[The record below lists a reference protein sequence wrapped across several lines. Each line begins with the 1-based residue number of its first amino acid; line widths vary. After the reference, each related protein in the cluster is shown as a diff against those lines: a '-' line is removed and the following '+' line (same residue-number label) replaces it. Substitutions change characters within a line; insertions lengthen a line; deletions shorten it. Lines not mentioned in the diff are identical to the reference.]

1 MLKRV
6 CDYIH
11 NYFAISSHPGTYQIS
26 NGQIE
31 LESIA
36 EGQRFRIRGSAL
48 NDGIYTYHSDRYT
61 NDDDD
66 DVALLSDETFT
77 GNVEYLAIDPDLMV
91 AVRQI
96 KAWEEKNRA
105 VLDSPCT
112 SESFEGHYSYSK
124 AAGKNGGLITWH
136 DAFSASLNP
145 WRKIG

>member
-1 MLKRV
+1 MLEQV

-11 NYFAISSHPGTYQIS
+11 NYFVIRDHPGTYTIS

-66 DVALLSDETFT
+66 DVALLSDETFV
-77 GNVEYLAIDPDLMV
+77 GNVEYLGIPAGLMT
-91 AVRQI
+91 AVGQI
-96 KAWEEKNRA
+96 KAWEEKNKT
-105 VLDSPCT
+105 VLDSPYT
-112 SESFEGHYSYSK
+112 SESFGGYSYSK
-124 AAGKNGGLITWH
+124 ATGSNGDALSWH
-136 DAFSASLNP
+136 SAFARPLNR